1 MTATMKR
8 LACVCAVTAMVM
20 LASTERA
27 EAFKVEYEAGL
38 DGFSLSY
45 RFFPF
50 LGCGKVSLAGPDA
63 PHQDIKFRFFFIHF
77 ASLVLSVKSIAPDD
91 KPKLTLH
98 YNISSNFF
106 TFLKSAGD
114 ISLPF
119 GHGGISNSLLYRAE
133 DIAYEMEGALQVKRR
148 RSRYALNFALGN
160 LNGMWEAQADP
171 DNKTIQQIITR
182 DNGVRFADINLTFTP
197 RLFTSKIAFNIA
209 ITPLSATLP
218 DDIIILAGSLPLPYG
233 SYHYWFY
240 RDSVN

>member
-8 LACVCAVTAMVM
+8 VACACAVTALVM
-20 LASTERA
+20 LASIERA

-50 LGCGKVSLAGPDA
+50 LGSGKVYLAGPDT
-63 PHQDIKFRFFFIHF
+63 PHQNINLRFFFIRF
-77 ASLVLSVKSIAPDD
+77 AVLVLSIKAIAPDD
-91 KPKLTLH
+91 KSKLTLH
-98 YNISSNFF
+98 YNISSNLF

-119 GHGGISNSLLYRAE
+119 GHGGASNSLFYRAE
-133 DIAYEMEGALQVKRR
+133 DRAYDMEGVLQVKRR
-148 RSRYALNFALGN
+148 RSRYALNFGLGN

-171 DNKTIQQIITR
+171 DNKTIQQVITR
-182 DNGVRFADINLTFTP
+182 DNGLQFADINLTFTP
-197 RLFTSKIAFNIA
+197 QLFTSKIAFSIA
-209 ITPLSATLP
+209 ITPLSAALP
-218 DDIIILAGSLPLPYG
+218 DDIFTLAGSLSVPYG
-233 SYHYWFY
+233 IYHFWFY